1 MNVMFR
7 GERNVIGD
15 DGMSLF
21 VAGATFGEYLGDSR
35 NAKCCVS
42 TIKIRPQSAASKLGE
57 RMGCGCPF
65 HSRITLGT
73 LSEQLSIGRNDSRIS
88 GFMLEVNIS
97 WRAQFFGDVEGWQL
111 LLRIVLDVSCVR
123 TMREC
128 HVSWQAQ
135 FGDVGG

>member
-1 MNVMFR
+1 MVNIWAIAGM
-7 GERNVIGD
+7 RNVVFLQSK
-15 DGMSLF
+15 MH
-21 VAGATFGEYLGDSR
+21 
-35 NAKCCVS
+35 
-42 TIKIRPQSAASKLGE
+42 PQSAASKLGE

-97 WRAQFFGDVEGWQL
+97 WRAQLFGGVEGWQL

-128 HVSWQAQ
+128 SCVVAGAIW
-135 FGDVGG
+135 